1 MRSKEQVQA
10 ALSWLTNPVVP
21 DRFAYLGNFRWSGP
35 EGSHLEWSRP
45 GCSSSVH
52 WEDVVAFCR
61 LLRDLRRATANRQDN
76 ISAWLLRRVLFTLYE
91 TRSSP
96 QLSDIDML
104 LNLSTWLGVNWT
116 RSAPDGVYDTYEI
129 RFRPGSALKVQPIGK
144 LEVRLILVGLGDVLQ
159 RSPIDPSDRSALAER
174 VRLLDAMGELA
185 EEFDS
190 HVYGPFDQ
198 PLPF

>member
-21 DRFAYLGNFRWSGP
+21 DRFAYLGNIRWSGP
-35 EGSHLEWSRP
+35 EGSHLQWAYTGYST
-45 GCSSSVH
+45 SVH

-76 ISAWLLRRVLFTLYE
+76 ISAWLLRRVLFTQYE
-91 TRSSP
+91 VRSP
-96 QLSDIDML
+96 LQLSDIDML

-116 RSAPDGVYDTYEI
+116 RSAPDGVYDTYKI
-129 RFRPGSALKVQPIGK
+129 ALRKGSALKVKPIGK
-144 LEVRLILVGLGDVLQ
+144 LEVRLILACLDDVLQ
-159 RSPIDPSDRSALAER
+159 RSPIDPSDRLALAER

-185 EEFDS
+185 EEYDS
-190 HVYGPFDQ
+190 QVYGPFDR
-198 PLPF
+198 PLLF